1 MLNPT
6 KVSISD
12 LKLKDKSLLKNKCFV
27 DGNWTGSSL
36 TFEVKNPANGLK
48 IVDVPNFKKKETLLA
63 IDAAFNA
70 YKSWSKLTAHERSY
84 ILKRWYQLVIDN
96 QDDLATIMTAE
107 QGKPL
112 QEAKGE
118 IVYAANFIEWFA
130 EEAKRVYGD
139 VLPDPIKEKR
149 MVTIKQP
156 VGVCAAIT
164 PWNFPAAMITRKC
177 APGLAAG
184 CTFIIKPAE
193 QTPLTALAFV
203 VLAERAGFP
212 KGVINIITGEPEEIG
227 KEITSNPK
235 VRKISFTGSTVV
247 GRILME
253 QSAGTVKKLS
263 LELGGNAP
271 FIVFDDC
278 DIDAAVEGLMLGKYR
293 NTGQVCVS
301 PNRVYVQEKIYDSF
315 VKKVVEASNKL
326 VVGNGLEG
334 SPNIGPLIDD
344 QAVKKVKEHIA
355 DAVQKGA
362 NVEIGGKTHKL
373 GGRFFE
379 PTVLSNVNKT
389 MKLAN
394 EETFGPVVPFFKFK
408 TEEEVIELANN
419 TEFGLASYFYSKD
432 ISRVWRVA
440 EAIETGMVGINTGI
454 FASAYMP
461 FGGVKQSGIGREGA
475 KYGIEEYLEVKSL
488 SFGNIK

>member
-1 MLNPT
+1 
-6 KVSISD
+6 
-12 LKLKDKSLLKNKCFV
+12 
-27 DGNWTGSSL
+27 
-36 TFEVKNPANGLK
+36 
-48 IVDVPNFKKKETLLA
+48 
-63 IDAAFNA
+63 
-70 YKSWSKLTAHERSY
+70 
-84 ILKRWYQLVIDN
+84 
-96 QDDLATIMTAE
+96 
-107 QGKPL
+107 
-112 QEAKGE
+112 
-118 IVYAANFIEWFA
+118 
-130 EEAKRVYGD
+130 
-139 VLPDPIKEKR
+139 
-149 MVTIKQP
+149 
-156 VGVCAAIT
+156 
-164 PWNFPAAMITRKC
+164 MITRKC

-203 VLAERAGFP
+203 ALAERAGFP

-235 VRKISFTGSTVV
+235 VRKISFTGSTAI

-278 DIDAAVEGLMLGKYR
+278 DIDAAVEGLMIGKYR

-326 VVGNGLEG
+326 IVGNGLEG

-379 PTVLSNVNKT
+379 PTVLSNVNKS

-408 TEEEVIELANN
+408 TEQEVIELANN

-454 FASAYMP
+454 FGSAYMP

>member
-1 MLNPT
+1 M
-6 KVSISD
+6 KI
-12 LKLKDKSLLKNKCFV
+12 KLKRENLLKSKCYV
-27 DGNWTGSSL
+27 DGKWIGSERN
-36 TFEVKNPANGLK
+36 FPIKNPATGETILE
-48 IVDVPNFKKKETLLA
+48 VPNFGKKETADA
-63 IDAAFNA
+63 INSAEIAFR
-70 YKSWSKLTAHERSY
+70 SWSRLTAHERSK
-84 ILKRWYQLVIDN
+84 ILKKWYDLVIEN

-112 QEAKGE
+112 AEAKGE
-118 IVYAANFIEWFA
+118 IIYAANFIEWFA

-139 VLPDPIKEKR
+139 VLPDPIKDKR
-149 MVTIKQP
+149 MITLKQP
-156 VGVCAAIT
+156 IGVCAAIT

-203 VLAERAGFP
+203 ALAEEAGFP
-212 KGVINIITGEPEEIG
+212 KGVINIITGQPEEIG

-235 VRKISFTGSTVV
+235 VRKISFTGSTAV
-247 GRILME
+247 GRILMQ
-253 QSAGTVKKLS
+253 QSANTVKKLS

-278 DIDAAVEGLMLGKYR
+278 DIESAVEGLMLGKFR

-301 PNRVYVQEKIYDSF
+301 PNRIYVQEKIYDEF
-315 VKKVVEASNKL
+315 VRRTVDAVKKLKI
-326 VVGNGLEG
+326 GNGLQGET
-334 SPNIGPLIDD
+334 NIGPLIDFA
-344 QAVKKVKEHIA
+344 AVDKVEEHIK
-355 DAVQKGA
+355 DAVSKGA
-362 NVEIGGKTHKL
+362 KIETGGKRDKL
-373 GGRFFE
+373 GGQFFE
-379 PTVLSNVNKT
+379 ATVLANVNKS

-394 EETFGPVVPFFKFK
+394 EETFGPVAPFFKFK

-419 TEFGLASYFYSKD
+419 TEFGLAAYFFSKD
-432 ISRVWRVA
+432 IARIWRVA
-440 EAIETGMVGINTGI
+440 EAIETGMIGINTGI

-461 FGGVKQSGIGREGA
+461 FGGIKQSGIGREGA
-475 KYGIEEYLEVKSL
+475 KYGMEEYLELKTL

>member
-1 MLNPT
+1 L
-6 KVSISD
+6 KI
-12 LKLKDKSLLKNKCFV
+12 KLKRENLLKSKCYV
-27 DGNWTGSSL
+27 DGKWIGSERN
-36 TFEVKNPANGLK
+36 FPIKNPATGETILE
-48 IVDVPNFKKKETLLA
+48 VPNFGKKETADA
-63 IDAAFNA
+63 INSAEIAFR
-70 YKSWSKLTAHERSY
+70 SWSRLTAHERSK
-84 ILKRWYQLVIDN
+84 ILKKWYDLVIEN

-112 QEAKGE
+112 AEAKGE
-118 IVYAANFIEWFA
+118 IIYAANFIEWFA

-139 VLPDPIKEKR
+139 VLPDPIKDKR
-149 MVTIKQP
+149 MITLKQP
-156 VGVCAAIT
+156 IGVCAAIT

-203 VLAERAGFP
+203 ALAEEAGFP
-212 KGVINIITGEPEEIG
+212 KGVINIITGQPEEIG

-235 VRKISFTGSTVV
+235 VRKISFTGSTAV
-247 GRILME
+247 GRILMQ
-253 QSAGTVKKLS
+253 QSANTVKKLS

-278 DIDAAVEGLMLGKYR
+278 DIESAVEGLMLGKFR

-301 PNRVYVQEKIYDSF
+301 PNRIYVQEKIYDEF
-315 VKKVVEASNKL
+315 VRRTVDAVKKLKI
-326 VVGNGLEG
+326 GNGLQGET
-334 SPNIGPLIDD
+334 NIGPLIDFA
-344 QAVKKVKEHIA
+344 AVDKVEEHIK
-355 DAVQKGA
+355 DAVSKGA
-362 NVEIGGKTHKL
+362 KIETGGKRDKL
-373 GGRFFE
+373 GGQFFE
-379 PTVLSNVNKT
+379 ATVLANVNKS

-394 EETFGPVVPFFKFK
+394 EETFGPVAPFFKFK

-419 TEFGLASYFYSKD
+419 TEFGLAAYFFSKD
-432 ISRVWRVA
+432 IARIWRVA
-440 EAIETGMVGINTGI
+440 EAIETGMIGINTGI

-461 FGGVKQSGIGREGA
+461 FGGIKQSGIGREGA
-475 KYGIEEYLEVKSL
+475 KYGMEEYLELKTL